1 MRSALAL
8 WAALA
13 CTPAPARRPVDPEAL
28 RGVTLGIPPPA
39 DARPSPGIG
48 CGQVSQDLPLRA
60 HKLLI
65 AAFSDA
71 GATASNASLGPWV
84 LTVALREATMGPGDE
99 HPRRTDRPLNEGEPD
114 RSGTGFPTLE
124 QPQQSWFNSGLGSVV
139 VVLDATLA
147 RDRAVAWRDTL
158 TRHASSAPGVH
169 AI

>member
-13 CTPAPARRPVDPEAL
+13 CTPAPARRPVDPEVL

-48 CGQVSQDLPLRA
+48 CGQVSQDLSLRA

-71 GATASNASLGPWV
+71 GATASNASIRPWV
-84 LTVALREATMGPGDE
+84 LTVALPEATMGPQDARA
-99 HPRRTDRPLNEGEPD
+99 RRTHRPLNERGPD
-114 RSGTGFPTLE
+114 RYESAYPTH
-124 QPQQSWFNSGLGSVV
+124 
-139 VVLDATLA
+139 T
-147 RDRAVAWRDTL
+147 
-158 TRHASSAPGVH
+158 H
-169 AI
+169 